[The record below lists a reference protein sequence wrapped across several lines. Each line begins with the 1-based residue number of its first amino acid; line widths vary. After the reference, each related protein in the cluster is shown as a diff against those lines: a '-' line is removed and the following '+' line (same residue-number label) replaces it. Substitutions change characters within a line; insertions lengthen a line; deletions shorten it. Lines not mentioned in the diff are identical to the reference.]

1 MKNKALKTAMY
12 TAEKKHKDVAE
23 VLGINTKVF
32 TNKLNHRKVNGYEA
46 RFTYSEKAT
55 LASMFGLLIID
66 IE

>member
-12 TAEKKHKDVAE
+12 AAEKKHKDVAK

-32 TNKLNHRKVNGYEA
+32 TNKLNRRTVNGYEA
-46 RFTYSEKAT
+46 RFTTSEKSM